1 MFSASDRYR
10 NCVRLNCGCSWTPV
24 VERALAR
31 VGEIAKMQLARTT
44 MHPRIR
50 QHARPQFRD

>member
-1 MFSASDRYR
+1 
-10 NCVRLNCGCSWTPV
+10 V
-24 VERALAR
+24 VERALVR